1 MKKYLLVIGLLLA
14 TGMARLP
21 WEKQLGEQLTAAG
34 LLLPPP
40 GDTLREQMG
49 QSATLA
55 ALGGLRSLVSIYITL
70 HAQEAWQLNDWET
83 VERDYR
89 MITTLEPGD
98 VDNWIRG
105 AWHLWANA
113 AASIEM
119 NESIP
124 VALRG
129 KMEQEYIDKGIE
141 FLRQG
146 ILNNPETAK
155 PWVELGFVLRSK
167 KEDYCAA
174 AKAYEEALSRK
185 GAPEFVTRFVGYN
198 LALCPGQEREAY
210 DYLRKL
216 YDEGKKH
223 RLPSVIFFLK
233 ELEGKLDIPLRQR
246 IPDPLP
252 ETLRRGQ
259 AQEPPGGAGIK

>member
-1 MKKYLLVIGLLLA
+1 MKKYLLAIGLLLA
-14 TGMARLP
+14 TGAARLP
-21 WEKQLGEQLTAAG
+21 WEKQLSGQLASAG

-55 ALGGLRSLVSIYITL
+55 ALGGLRSLVSIYVTL
-70 HAQEAWQLNDWET
+70 HAHEAWQMNDWET

-89 MITTLEPGD
+89 MVTTLEPGD
-98 VDNWIRG
+98 IDNWIRG

-124 VALRG
+124 VALRE

-146 ILNNPETAK
+146 IRNNPETAK

-167 KEDYCAA
+167 KEDYCGA
-174 AKAYEEALSRK
+174 AKAYEEALKRQ
-185 GAPEFVTRFVGYN
+185 GAPEFAIRFVGYN
-198 LALCPGQEREAY
+198 LAQCPGHEREAY

-216 YDEGKKH
+216 YDEGPKH
-223 RLPSVIFFLK
+223 RLPAVIVFLK
-233 ELEGKLDIPLRQR
+233 ELEEKLGIPQRQR
-246 IPDPLP
+246 ITDPLP
-252 ETLRRGQ
+252 EHLRRER
-259 AQEPPGGAGIK
+259 AARPPGGNETK

>member
-1 MKKYLLVIGLLLA
+1 MKKYLLVVTLLLA
-14 TGMARLP
+14 TGVARLP
-21 WEKQLGEQLTAAG
+21 WEQRLDGQLTSAG

-55 ALGGLRSLVSIYITL
+55 ALGGLRSLVSIYVTL
-70 HAQEAWQLNDWET
+70 HAHEAWQLNDWET

-89 MITTLEPGD
+89 IVTTLEPGD
-98 VDNWIRG
+98 IDHWIRG

-113 AASIEM
+113 AASVEM
-119 NESIP
+119 DESIP
-124 VALRG
+124 VALRE
-129 KMEQEYIDKGIE
+129 KMEQEYIDKGID

-146 ILNNPETAK
+146 IRNNPGAAK

-174 AKAYEEALSRK
+174 AEAYREALKRK
-185 GAPEFVTRFVGYN
+185 GAPQFVIRFVGYN
-198 LALCPGQEREAY
+198 LARCPGHEREAY

-216 YDEGKKH
+216 YDEGEKH
-223 RLPSVIFFLK
+223 RLPSVIVFLK
-233 ELEGKLDIPLRQR
+233 ELEEKLDIPLVQR

-252 ETLRRGQ
+252 EILRRER
-259 AQEPPGGAGIK
+259 AQKPAGGIGIQ